1 MGLGVGVA
9 ETIWAWYRLGLEAM
23 GEAMEEPER
32 LSQVRLMAA
41 PTTRSPTMTMRRAEP
56 FWEARVFKNAIR
68 THTHKYAP
76 GFFGETAG
84 FYVGVCL

>member
-1 MGLGVGVA
+1 
-9 ETIWAWYRLGLEAM
+9 M
-23 GEAMEEPER
+23 GEVREEPER
-32 LSQVRLMAA
+32 LRRAMEIA
-41 PTTRSPTMTMRRAEP
+41 PPTARRAMRTMRRAEP